1 MCNFPGYSVQLTN
14 SAGPDRILRPTQL
27 RKLRGAERRLSCGKK
42 LVELRRRDFCGTQH
56 RVRLASM
63 MNLVLKQVKQQ
74 PIDPLAL
81 NVIAAVDVDDTV
93 EIGGAEARDD
103 GDQSAVHLAL
113 RILEHDRRFAGLR
126 VGPGRRP

>member
-1 MCNFPGYSVQLTN
+1 
-14 SAGPDRILRPTQL
+14 
-27 RKLRGAERRLSCGKK
+27 
-42 LVELRRRDFCGTQH
+42 
-56 RVRLASM
+56 M

-103 GDQSAVHLAL
+103 AISRRSISRCASWSMIAVSQGSGSAQAAGRVCRPPWH
-113 RILEHDRRFAGLR
+113 RCKSDR
-126 VGPGRRP
+126 